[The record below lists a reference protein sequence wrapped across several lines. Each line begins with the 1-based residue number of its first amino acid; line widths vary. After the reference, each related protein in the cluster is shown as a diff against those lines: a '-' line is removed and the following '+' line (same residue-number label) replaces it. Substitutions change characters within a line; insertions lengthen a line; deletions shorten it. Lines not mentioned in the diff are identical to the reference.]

1 MLRESIKD
9 NNFNLL
15 DFDDLDQNNYD
26 FLNVWKWNNIK
37 HFRKIKI
44 RKFEK
49 NFYK

>member
-26 FLNVWKWNNIK
+26 FLNV
-37 HFRKIKI
+37 
-44 RKFEK
+44 
-49 NFYK
+49 